1 MSADDII
8 SREEQANG
16 EVRQVDGRYPSIHP
30 EKELILKKYT
40 VVTETF
46 DSIDMKIQYNFVEFK
61 DIESKFDKKEDFD
74 VFGTLVRVEN
84 SKMVPMKTTSGAH
97 SKTVRDITI
106 VNKENQFME
115 ISLWEDMAIN
125 EGDKLQKVLEQNPI
139 IVITNVAAKK
149 FLGALQLQSTV
160 RSVLQ
165 TSPECPEI
173 KHMKQRSYETYDP
186 LRITA

>member
-1 MSADDII
+1 
-8 SREEQANG
+8 
-16 EVRQVDGRYPSIHP
+16 
-30 EKELILKKYT
+30 
-40 VVTETF
+40 
-46 DSIDMKIQYNFVEFK
+46 
-61 DIESKFDKKEDFD
+61 
-74 VFGTLVRVEN
+74 
-84 SKMVPMKTTSGAH
+84 MVPMKTTSGAH

-173 KHMKQRSYETYDP
+173 KHMEQRSYETYDP
-186 LRITA
+186 LRITTSKMIQKMTNAKEVMLKDLKENQHMLVKVLHNKLNMHSLFSFAE

>member
-1 MSADDII
+1 MSSINSTQTVRTLDTNQRFSSIRLKVLRIGHEIVCGINLSTRVKKLILMDNEGVQIGAIMFNGDIDNFVRKFEVDKTYLI
-8 SREEQANG
+8 SNG
-16 EVRQVDGRYPSIHP
+16 EVRQVYGRYPSIHP

-97 SKTVRDITI
+97 
-106 VNKENQFME
+106 
-115 ISLWEDMAIN
+115 
-125 EGDKLQKVLEQNPI
+125 
-139 IVITNVAAKK
+139 
-149 FLGALQLQSTV
+149 
-160 RSVLQ
+160 
-165 TSPECPEI
+165 
-173 KHMKQRSYETYDP
+173 
-186 LRITA
+186 